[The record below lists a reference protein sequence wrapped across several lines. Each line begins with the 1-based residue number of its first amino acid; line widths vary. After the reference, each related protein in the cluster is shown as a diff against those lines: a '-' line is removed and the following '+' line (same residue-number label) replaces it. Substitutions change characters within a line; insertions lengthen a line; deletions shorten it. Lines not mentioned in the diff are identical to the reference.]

1 MTQDR
6 QGRLADIIIVL
17 ERPKDLVNIAGVVR
31 VMLNTGLS
39 RLRLVQPDEFDPH
52 RIDGI
57 AHGSERL
64 VETIELFEDL
74 PSAVADVDWVVG
86 TSARSRAVHT
96 NAAYPRSIAPR
107 LVERAAEGPVALLFG
122 REDRGL
128 TNAGVDLCREVVTI
142 PTVAEHPSLNL
153 AQACLVLCYEL
164 FLAAGEFV
172 PEESLGQGKK
182 ARQSPPATQEDL
194 QRMYTTLEE
203 GLERIGFFEVKSP
216 EMALR
221 PLRTLMG
228 RAEPTR
234 REVSLLKAIGSRLAR
249 YFDHQQR

>member
-1 MTQDR
+1 MTDDR
-6 QGRLADIIIVL
+6 QHRLADIIIVL

-31 VMLNTGLS
+31 VMLNTGLLH
-39 RLRLVQPDEFDPH
+39 LRLVAPDEFDAH
-52 RIDGI
+52 RIGGI
-57 AHGSERL
+57 AHGSEHL
-64 VETIELFEDL
+64 VETIEIFDDL
-74 PSAVADVDWVVG
+74 PAAVADVAWVVG
-86 TSARSRAVHT
+86 TTARPRAVHT
-96 NAAYPRSIAPR
+96 NAVYPRTIASR
-107 LVERAAEGPVALLFG
+107 LIERAADGPVALLFG

-128 TNAGVDLCREVVTI
+128 TNAGLDLCREVVTI
-142 PTVAEHPSLNL
+142 PTVPEHSSLNL

-164 FLAAGEFV
+164 FLAAAEFA

-182 ARQSPPATQEDL
+182 ARQSQPATEEDL

-203 GLERIGFFEVKSP
+203 GLARIGFFEVKSP

-228 RAEPTR
+228 RAEPTQ

-249 YFDHQQR
+249 YFDHLQR